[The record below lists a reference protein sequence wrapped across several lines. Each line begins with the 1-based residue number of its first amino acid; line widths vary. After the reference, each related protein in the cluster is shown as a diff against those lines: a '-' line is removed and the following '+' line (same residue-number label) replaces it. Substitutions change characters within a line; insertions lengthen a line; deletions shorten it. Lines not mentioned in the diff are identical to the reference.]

1 MLSDKRLEAH
11 GGVDKDQAAADALI
25 AEVRASISSAAERGT
40 LAGRII
46 YADNNRVSERG
57 GRRVEGGGKTVE
69 GGGRRVEG
77 KVWIEER
84 RGKSVEGGGWGVE
97 VEALHWRGGRGG
109 TWLFNQVDISCYSYL

>member
-46 YADNNRVSERG
+46 YADNNRVSER
-57 GRRVEGGGKTVE
+57 
-69 GGGRRVEG
+69 
-77 KVWIEER
+77 